1 MSRLTD
7 RGRTPPRQ
15 LLALQVFPTDLHLP
29 PHLQTAQHKARC
41 MTVTLAHVLQPNVS
55 KSARR
60 GLQLLCAITD
70 CNRVPA
76 SLWQARVDW
85 LRAAEVLVRP

>member
-1 MSRLTD
+1 MSQ
-7 RGRTPPRQ
+7 RQ

-29 PHLQTAQHKARC
+29 PHLQTAQHKARS
-41 MTVTLAHVLQPNVS
+41 VTMILVHVLQPNVS
-55 KSARR
+55 TPACR
-60 GLQLLCAITD
+60 GLQELLCAITD

-85 LRAAEVLVRP
+85 LRTAAVLVRP